1 LERVA
6 PEIAAG
12 WPRPRDPAALAAGV
26 QERRGNVSEVWA
38 FVGHHDVANP
48 EAAGLFGDEK
58 LTTAAVTHEHCADEV
73 AALLRT
79 TSLVRRLGPER
90 LAALEAENRRVFERF
105 GGRLRWTDLTA
116 LVTAASR
123 S

>member
-1 LERVA
+1 
-6 PEIAAG
+6 
-12 WPRPRDPAALAAGV
+12 
-26 QERRGNVSEVWA
+26 
-38 FVGHHDVANP
+38 
-48 EAAGLFGDEK
+48 
-58 LTTAAVTHEHCADEV
+58 
-73 AALLRT
+73 LRT

-105 GGRLRWTDLTA
+105 GGRLRWTDLTV